1 MNTRFCKISYNSKKH
16 KKFSMSRLY
25 LEAASVLEKVFREKS
40 GLKSA
45 VYASKCAPKQKPSL
59 LALVS
64 KAFAN
69 QKLLNQ
75 ALTAIGAFKTESK
88 MRRGLLVVMLTEL
101 IYGSG
106 VINGGGQVKK
116 FLMGHVD
123 ELRSKFEGKI
133 PKHSTKSESAVLPR
147 YVRVN
152 PTRWKSIDAAIS
164 HLVKNGI
171 SDPKKDEN
179 IPNLLV
185 IDPCFTRTL
194 VALES
199 VKRGDIILQDKST
212 CVSAF
217 ALLNDRPP
225 LPSLPIHV
233 MDVCAAPG
241 GKTIHILEKLRPG
254 DFLTAVE
261 MDEKRVKILEERIAA
276 LGDIKKGVTVKV
288 IKEDFLK
295 LFADDARLTTTIP
308 VTHINL
314 DPSCSGSG
322 MDGPKTNGK
331 KQLQSL
337 ASFQSMML
345 KHAQNA
351 FDKVQTICYS
361 TCSVFSVENEE
372 VVTSTVS
379 PQFEIHPQPL
389 PSEWWTPSDDSFIRT
404 SPDTHKCRGFFLAKL
419 VRK

>member
-1 MNTRFCKISYNSKKH
+1 
-16 KKFSMSRLY
+16 MSRLY
-25 LEAASVLEKVFREKS
+25 LEAASVLEKVFREKI
-40 GLKSA
+40 GVKSA
-45 VYASKCAPKQKPSL
+45 VYSSRCAPKQKPSL
-59 LALVS
+59 LALVL

-69 QKLLNQ
+69 QTILNQ
-75 ALTAIGAFKTESK
+75 ALTAIGAFKTEVK
-88 MRRGLLVVMLTEL
+88 MRRALLVVMLTEL
-101 IYGSG
+101 IFGSG
-106 VINGGGQVKK
+106 VINGGGHVKK
-116 FLMGHVD
+116 FLMGHID

-133 PKHSTKSESAVLPR
+133 QNSKEADKPTLPR

-152 PTRWKSIDAAIS
+152 PNRWKSTDAAIS
-164 HLVKNGI
+164 YLSKNGVT
-171 SDPKKDEN
+171 DVKKDN
-179 IPNLLV
+179 VPNLLI
-185 IDPCFTRTL
+185 IDPKLTKTL
-194 VALES
+194 VGLEA
-199 VKRGDIILQDKST
+199 VKRGDLILQDKST

-217 ALLNDRPP
+217 ALLHDRP
-225 LPSLPIHV
+225 LPPSQPIHV

-241 GKTIHILEKLRPG
+241 GKTIHILETLRPG
-254 DFLTAVE
+254 DCLTAIE
-261 MDEKRVKILEERIAA
+261 MDEKRVKVLEERLAA
-276 LGDIKKGVTVKV
+276 LGDMKKGVKVTV

-295 LFADDARLTTTIP
+295 LFPEDSRLSGLIP

-351 FDKVQTICYS
+351 FEKVQTVCYS
-361 TCSVFSVENEE
+361 TCSVFPVENEE
-372 VVTSTVS
+372 VVMSTVS

-389 PSEWWTPSDDSFIRT
+389 PKEWWTMTDTDSFVRT
-404 SPDTHKCRGFFLAKL
+404 APATHNCRGFFLAKL